1 MSRIIVI
8 ADADYQITFEN
19 SSPVSA
25 TPGGTLLNVAME
37 LSLRGHNV
45 AMASEVGNDIIGDI
59 IVDRLD
65 ECGVDTRSIDR
76 SVDCTTPATLIFSG
90 TETAAMRYTACDPDT
105 EGFDI
110 RWPDIGPGDIVLFG
124 GYLAVSQRS
133 RTHLM
138 QLLSY
143 AAERK
148 TTIVYFPGF
157 DPTRISRITKVMPLI
172 FENLEIAQHVITRT
186 ADIRLIFDKT
196 DPEETFKSHL
206 DFYVDDYINIE
217 SEGNARRFTIGHP
230 PVEFTIKPA
239 ADAAMIADAME
250 RIVS

>member
-8 ADADYQITFEN
+8 ADADYQITFEG
-19 SSPVSA
+19 PDPLSA

-37 LSLRGHNV
+37 LSKRGHSV

-59 IVDRLD
+59 IISRLS
-65 ECGVDTRSIDR
+65 ESEVDTRSVDR
-76 SVDCTTPATLIFSG
+76 SVDCTTPATLIFNG
-90 TETAAMRYTACDPDT
+90 TGKAAMRYTACDPDT

-110 RWPDIGPGDIVLFG
+110 IWPDINPGDIILFG
-124 GYLAVSQRS
+124 GYLAVNQRC
-133 RTHLM
+133 RKHLM

-148 TTIVYFPGF
+148 TTIIYFPGF

-186 ADIRLIFDKT
+186 ADIRFIFEKT

-217 SEGNARRFTIGHP
+217 SEGNARRFTIGRP
-230 PVEFTIKPA
+230 PVEFAIESSSDPV
-239 ADAAMIADAME
+239 MIADAIE
-250 RIVS
+250 SIIR